1 VDWPAINWQ
10 SVHRNVRRLQARIV
24 KAEQEGK
31 PGKVQAL
38 QRLLTHSFSGK
49 ALAVRRVTENQGKRT
64 PGVDQEL
71 WDTPQKKT
79 TAINSLQQR
88 GYHPRPLRRVYIPK
102 SNGKMRPLGIPTMK
116 DRAMQALY
124 LLALAP
130 LAEVRADP
138 NSYGFRPERSTADAI
153 DECFMVLS
161 KRNSPQWVLEG
172 DIKACFD
179 RISHEWLVAHI
190 PMDKVMLRK
199 WLKAGYME
207 QGVLYATDAGT
218 PQGGIISPTVA
229 NLALDGLERELR
241 QRFPKPKNGYN
252 AKVNLIRYAD
262 DFVVTGCS
270 QEVLEH
276 EVRPLIEAFLRERG
290 LELST
295 EKTRI
300 THIEEGFDFL
310 GFHLRKYKAG
320 KQRKLLI
327 TPAKKN
333 VQAFLTKIGEVIK
346 TNKALPSG
354 RLIVRLNP
362 LIVGWINYYQHVV
375 SKVIF
380 SSVDHAIFGMIWRWA
395 KRRHPNKGRGWVKK
409 KYFKTVGNDHWVF
422 YGMVDGKE
430 KQLVIAAAKPIVRH
444 VKIEGKANP
453 YDPAWE
459 PYFEKRLG
467 VKMAANLQGR
477 RQLVR
482 LWREQN
488 GRCLVCNQRITEIT
502 GWHNHHIIWRS
513 RGGPDTAENRVL
525 LHPTCHAQVHSQGV
539 YVAKPRPARGE

>member
-207 QGVLYATDAGT
+207 QGVRYATDAGT
-218 PQGGIISPTVA
+218 PHGGIS
-229 NLALDGLERELR
+229 AL
-241 QRFPKPKNGYN
+241 
-252 AKVNLIRYAD
+252 
-262 DFVVTGCS
+262 
-270 QEVLEH
+270 
-276 EVRPLIEAFLRERG
+276 RG
-290 LELST
+290 
-295 EKTRI
+295 
-300 THIEEGFDFL
+300 
-310 GFHLRKYKAG
+310 
-320 KQRKLLI
+320 
-327 TPAKKN
+327 
-333 VQAFLTKIGEVIK
+333 
-346 TNKALPSG
+346 
-354 RLIVRLNP
+354 
-362 LIVGWINYYQHVV
+362 
-375 SKVIF
+375 
-380 SSVDHAIFGMIWRWA
+380 
-395 KRRHPNKGRGWVKK
+395 
-409 KYFKTVGNDHWVF
+409 
-422 YGMVDGKE
+422 
-430 KQLVIAAAKPIVRH
+430 
-444 VKIEGKANP
+444 
-453 YDPAWE
+453 
-459 PYFEKRLG
+459 
-467 VKMAANLQGR
+467 
-477 RQLVR
+477 
-482 LWREQN
+482 
-488 GRCLVCNQRITEIT
+488 
-502 GWHNHHIIWRS
+502 
-513 RGGPDTAENRVL
+513 
-525 LHPTCHAQVHSQGV
+525 AQW
-539 YVAKPRPARGE
+539 